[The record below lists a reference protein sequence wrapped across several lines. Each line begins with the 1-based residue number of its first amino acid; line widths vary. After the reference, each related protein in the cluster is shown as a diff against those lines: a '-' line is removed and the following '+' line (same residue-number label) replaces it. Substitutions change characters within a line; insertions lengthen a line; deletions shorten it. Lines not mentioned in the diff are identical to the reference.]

1 MTLTVDGYRFD
12 FPLAVEAYKF
22 DETDR
27 SRDNYHGVQQLKAV
41 DMMVEFPKCYLWV
54 EIKTY
59 DDLQVFDA
67 DAVCPNC
74 GSVVNHRQ
82 WLKRNLIR
90 KYRDTFLYRFCEKKL
105 DKPILYVCLLN
116 FDPALL
122 TFFKKELSQGIP
134 TGKPN
139 PKRWNRS
146 LLEKMHLIVTNEAGW
161 NRNLNAYGTCQ
172 FVG

>member
-12 FPLAVEAYKF
+12 FPHAVDAYKF

-59 DDLQVFDA
+59 DDLQA
-67 DAVCPNC
+67 
-74 GSVVNHRQ
+74 
-82 WLKRNLIR
+82 
-90 KYRDTFLYRFCEKKL
+90 
-105 DKPILYVCLLN
+105 
-116 FDPALL
+116 
-122 TFFKKELSQGIP
+122 

-146 LLEKMHLIVTNEAGW
+146 LLGKMHLIVTNEAGW